1 MASCASAAAGWPSTA
16 PPGRGATV
24 SLYLP
29 AADEAATPVAAA
41 KPPSRDR
48 LKGVRVLLVED
59 DAAVREIAGGLLR
72 DLGCEVTTAENGA
85 SALEALE
92 EGVAFDLLMSD
103 IVMPGGVS
111 GVDLARSAS
120 ANRPDMAVLLTTGYA
135 GERMDAA
142 PADLPW
148 PVLRKP
154 FQVDQLAEIA
164 GALLAVR
171 EPPKKTKPRK
181 RGT

>member
-1 MASCASAAAGWPSTA
+1 LAA
-16 PPGRGATV
+16 
-24 SLYLP
+24 P
-29 AADEAATPVAAA
+29 AVKA
-41 KPPSRDR
+41 KPPSADR

-59 DAAVREIAGGLLR
+59 DAAVREIADGLLR
-72 DLGCEVTTAENGA
+72 DLGCDVTTAENGA

-103 IVMPGGVS
+103 IVMPGGIS

-135 GERMDAA
+135 GDRVDVA

-154 FQVDQLAEIA
+154 FQVEQLAEIA
-164 GALLAVR
+164 WTLLAAR
-171 EPPKKTKPRK
+171 DRPAPKRKRTPSRK
-181 RGT
+181 RGVSAAGA

>member
-1 MASCASAAAGWPSTA
+1 VA
-16 PPGRGATV
+16 
-24 SLYLP
+24 LYLP
-29 AADEAATPVAAA
+29 ATNEAATPVAEGVGVS
-41 KPPSRDR
+41 SRDR

-85 SALEALE
+85 QGLEALE

-103 IVMPGGVS
+103 VVMPGGIS

-120 ANRPDMAVLLTTGYA
+120 AHRPDMAVLLTTGYA
-135 GERMDAA
+135 GDRMDVA

-148 PVLRKP
+148 PILRKP
-154 FQVDQLAEIA
+154 FQVDQLADIA
-164 GALLAVR
+164 STLLDAR
-171 EPPKKTKPRK
+171 ETPAPKKKRAAPRQKPVSK
-181 RGT
+181 KPVSAAGES